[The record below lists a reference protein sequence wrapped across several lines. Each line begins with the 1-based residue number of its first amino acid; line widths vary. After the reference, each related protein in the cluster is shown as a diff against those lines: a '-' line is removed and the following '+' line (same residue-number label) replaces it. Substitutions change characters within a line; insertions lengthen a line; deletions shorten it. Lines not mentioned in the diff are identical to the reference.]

1 MIADF
6 DPLWQEID
14 QVWDAARPSREYTRM
29 AHAHAILTLQ
39 QIQRAYRRALTACMT
54 PSMPTANAWTREIT
68 ATILAS
74 HGLLDETPGYQAF
87 RRRVVTGDPPGR
99 REAGR
104 DDDGRVS

>member
-6 DPLWQEID
+6 DHLWQEID
-14 QVWDAARPSREYTRM
+14 QAWDAARQSREYTRM
-29 AHAHAILTLQ
+29 AHAWTILTLQ
-39 QIQRAYRRALTACMT
+39 EIQRAYRRALTARMT

-74 HGLLDETPGYQAF
+74 QGLLDKPPGDDAF
-87 RRRVVTGDPPGR
+87 RPRVVTGDPPGR

>member
-6 DPLWQEID
+6 DHLWQEID

-39 QIQRAYRRALTACMT
+39 EIQRAYRRALTARVA